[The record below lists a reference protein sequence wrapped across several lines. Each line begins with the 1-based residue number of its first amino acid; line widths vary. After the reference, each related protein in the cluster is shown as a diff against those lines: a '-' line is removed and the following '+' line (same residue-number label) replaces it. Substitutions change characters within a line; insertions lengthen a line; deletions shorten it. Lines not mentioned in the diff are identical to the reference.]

1 MTRAR
6 LAIAASLTILALMLS
21 GCGWWYSL
29 TDKAASATDPELDYK
44 DYAPAG
50 DKWRLAKLFTPVDQ
64 RIQLVARELSSI
76 ETFPNPEWYERLM
89 DRNPWLTSVAAVDAN
104 GRLLGRLPEEA
115 MKPLDTEQFLEF
127 KSSWEQAEFK
137 SFFFQTELGPEIC
150 LVQPMFLRNNW
161 IGLIIAQFDPRSL
174 RQFSSESDELAVLH
188 QGLLLWPSTD
198 ANGAKAL
205 SGVDWEAVL
214 KKSVGGRMKLDGRT
228 FTWLARHIGD
238 SFMIYAVQSRDG
250 A

>member
-6 LAIAASLTILALMLS
+6 FAIAVCLTTFALMLS
-21 GCGWWYSL
+21 GCGWWSPL
-29 TDKAASATDPELDYK
+29 TDKAASITSPKIDYRN
-44 DYAPAG
+44 YAPKG
-50 DKWRLAKLFTPVDQ
+50 DKWRLAKLFSPVDQ
-64 RIQLVARELSSI
+64 RIQVVVRELSSI
-76 ETFPNPEWYERLM
+76 ETFPTPEWYERLM
-89 DRNPWLTSVAAVDAN
+89 DRNPWLTSVAAVDAK

-115 MKPLDTEQFLEF
+115 MRPLDTGQFLEF

-150 LVQPMFLRNNW
+150 LVQPMFVRNDW
-161 IGLIIAQFDPRSL
+161 VGLIIAQFDPRSL
-174 RQFSSESDELAVLH
+174 RQFSPEPDELTVLH
-188 QGLLLWPSTD
+188 RDILLWPSTN

-205 SGVDWEAVL
+205 ASVDWEKVL
-214 KKSVGGRMKLDGRT
+214 RKSVGGQMELDGRT

-238 SFMIYAVQSRDG
+238 SFMVYAVQNRDG